1 MSRNLVGRWN
11 SNGIPHCVCASVCP
25 TWEDLSKP
33 LSRSDLLQPG
43 LKSSQVHTVQ
53 GRLPC
58 MELLRLNCS
67 FFSTK
72 EEVVKLHTLSTNP
85 DQQGLNI
92 SKISCDFAPSSHNY
106 CNSPA
111 QKNNTHT
118 HAHTPKLAPNEPR
131 SSANPLIK
139 KWIEMVDRHFI
150 EYWGTPIYCNNET
163 FDRFQV
169 SELWYCSNIYVFIQ
183 HGSNKLE
190 CLLGKSSISR
200 YVVLLLFVLLD
211 LTVGNWLRGPQHYSA
226 RWMAHI
232 IYINIIFHLF
242 CSVNLHLSVNFRTH
256 VYNVHIYIYNC
267 I

>member
-1 MSRNLVGRWN
+1 MGGPFEAPFQVWSLAAGAEIKPSPYSTGSPTLHGTLEVELLLFQHQGGSRQAAHPLHQPR
-11 SNGIPHCVCASVCP
+11 PTRPQHLKDFLRFCSVFAQ
-25 TWEDLSKP
+25 
-33 LSRSDLLQPG
+33 LLQ
-43 LKSSQVHTVQ
+43 
-53 GRLPC
+53 
-58 MELLRLNCS
+58 
-67 FFSTK
+67 F
-72 EEVVKLHTLSTNP
+72 
-85 DQQGLNI
+85 
-92 SKISCDFAPSSHNY
+92 PSPKKQH
-106 CNSPA
+106 
-111 QKNNTHT
+111 THT

-256 VYNVHIYIYNC
+256 VYNVHIYI
-267 I
+267 

>member
-1 MSRNLVGRWN
+1 MAFHTVCAPRSAPHGRTFRSPFPGLISCSRVWNQAKSIQYRVAYPAWN
-11 SNGIPHCVCASVCP
+11 SWGWTAPFSAP
-25 TWEDLSKP
+25 
-33 LSRSDLLQPG
+33 RR
-43 LKSSQVHTVQ
+43 KSSSCTPSPPTPTNKASTSQ
-53 GRLPC
+53 RFLAI
-58 MELLRLNCS
+58 LLRLR
-67 FFSTK
+67 TITAIPQPK
-72 EEVVKLHTLSTNP
+72 
-85 DQQGLNI
+85 
-92 SKISCDFAPSSHNY
+92 
-106 CNSPA
+106 
-111 QKNNTHT
+111 KNNTHT

-256 VYNVHIYIYNC
+256 VYNVHIYI
-267 I
+267 